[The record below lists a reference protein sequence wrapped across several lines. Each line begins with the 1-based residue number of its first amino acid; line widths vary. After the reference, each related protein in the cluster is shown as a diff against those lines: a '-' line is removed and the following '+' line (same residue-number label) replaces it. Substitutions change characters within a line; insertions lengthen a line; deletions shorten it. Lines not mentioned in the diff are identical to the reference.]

1 MGMREMKDSG
11 IEWIGQI
18 PKVWNLVK
26 FSKICNKITD
36 FVASGSFESLRKNVP
51 YLDEPDYALLVR
63 TTDLSGS
70 ARSESKVYIS
80 ESSYIFLKNSNLFG
94 GEIILPNIG
103 ASVGDVYEVPVLY
116 KYMSLAPNS
125 IMFSTNYIDKYYYY
139 YFFCDAGR
147 LAVLNIAQSTAQPK
161 FNKTQLRDL
170 RVCVPSL
177 IEQQRIAT
185 FLDEKCKDIDNLITL
200 QEEMIAELQAY
211 KQSVISEAVTKGLN
225 PNVPMKDSGVEW
237 IGEIPEQ
244 WSVIRL
250 RHLGNLQNGI
260 SKGGDYFGE
269 GCPFLNY
276 GDAYQNMF
284 LKEPLSGLAK
294 SNEEDQN
301 TYSVKEGD
309 VFFTRTSETVEE
321 IGFSSACLKTIDKAI
336 FSGFL
341 IRFRPKTSDL
351 NSKFGGYYFRSNI
364 HRRYFVKEMNLVTRA
379 SLGQNLLKNLPV
391 ILPPLAEQQ
400 AIADYLDTKCS
411 QIDELIALKQQKI
424 TELQDY
430 KKSLI
435 YEYVTGKKEVPVN
448 H

>member
-1 MGMREMKDSG
+1 MSTREMKDSG

-18 PKVWNLVK
+18 PKGWKVQRMKSIFRRRNE
-26 FSKICNKITD
+26 INK
-36 FVASGSFESLRKNVP
+36 
-51 YLDEPDYALLVR
+51 
-63 TTDLSGS
+63 
-70 ARSESKVYIS
+70 
-80 ESSYIFLKNSNLFG
+80 
-94 GEIILPNIG
+94 
-103 ASVGDVYEVPVLY
+103 PVLSEERLSLSIDVGIT
-116 KYMSLAPNS
+116 KYSEKTTNLDRFKEDLTKYQLAYPKD
-125 IMFSTNYIDKYYYY
+125 I
-139 YFFCDAGR
+139 
-147 LAVLNIAQSTAQPK
+147 VLNSMNMIVGAVGISKYFGCVSPVYYVITALNDNDAK
-161 FNKTQLRDL
+161 FYSYLLNTTSIREVYHSLGRGIYAIERGDG
-170 RVCVPSL
+170 RVNTCRLKVPFFDFAS
-177 IEQQRIAT
+177 INIPVPEPSEQRRIAT
-185 FLDEKCKDIDNLITL
+185 FLDEKCKDIDTLIIL
-200 QEEMIAELQAY
+200 QEQMIAELQAY

-225 PNVPMKDSGVEW
+225 PNVRMKDSGVEW
-237 IGEIPEQ
+237 IGEIPEH

-269 GCPFLNY
+269 GYPFLNY

-321 IGFSSACLKTIDKAI
+321 IGFSSVCLKTIDKAI

-341 IRFRPKTSDL
+341 IRFRPSTSDL
-351 NSKFGGYYFRSNI
+351 NSKFSGYYFRSNI

-391 ILPPLAEQQ
+391 ILPPLSEQQ

-411 QIDELIALKQQKI
+411 QIDELITLKQQKI

-435 YEYVTGKKEVPVN
+435 YEYVTGKKEVPAN
-448 H
+448 N